1 MSSVPANPAL
11 PTNEPSSAA
20 QPSLC
25 RCPACAQSADSSPL
39 EHSHQSALYACAR
52 CGLQFWHPA
61 KMPDASWYEAAY
73 QGRDAAV
80 MPLEPGHLFFLSD
93 PQAPRKG
100 RLLDIGCGTGN
111 FLAAAR
117 AAGFAV
123 TGIEPNQNAARVAQ
137 ERYDLRE
144 VFAIL
149 PTDFQQA
156 HPLDK
161 FDTVTFFEV
170 LEHQEDP
177 RAFLHVAKALLKENG
192 FVALSVPN
200 GNRWQVGPDTLDR
213 PPNHLTRWRPAAL
226 RNFLESNGF
235 QVLSLR
241 EQPLGVR
248 RAAQMLSATL
258 RTGLMSHVAGERPP
272 GLADLAEMSPSDL
285 QKTMDRVTTG
295 TRHVFA
301 RKLSVWKNR
310 LMLPVALVL
319 LPYFRWRGRTGLYLY
334 CLARLQDPSSALGPA
349 VPARKASGLRERL
362 DMPNP
367 LVSVLIDTYNH
378 ERFIEEAI
386 VSVLQQDF
394 PHDDTE
400 ILVVDDGSTDRTP
413 EIVRQ
418 FEPRLRLI
426 RKPNGGQASAF
437 NAGIPEARGEIVAF
451 LDGDD
456 WWAPNKLS
464 RVMQAMSADPAI
476 GFVGHGIVIVFLD
489 GRMQS
494 ETLCEGFRF
503 QANSAEGVRLFRR
516 RGSFMGTSRM
526 AIRADLLRRIGA
538 VPESLVVQADEYLFT
553 LAAVLAGVQILP
565 ETLTHYRL
573 HDANGFLFSVYNPQ
587 LLRRKQQV
595 LAALA
600 QALGQE
606 LRSRQVPP
614 EVATPIVEI
623 IQAQSDQIRL
633 RLDGGWP
640 WETVQTEQK
649 IYAVAHPEAPLA
661 HRVFKAFALLP
672 ACVVPPRFY
681 YAMQQKLATSDVYLR
696 ARSRWLP
703 VPQMPHIQKVWRTGK

>member
-1 MSSVPANPAL
+1 
-11 PTNEPSSAA
+11 
-20 QPSLC
+20 
-25 RCPACAQSADSSPL
+25 
-39 EHSHQSALYACAR
+39 
-52 CGLQFWHPA
+52 
-61 KMPDASWYEAAY
+61 MP
-73 QGRDAAV
+73 
-80 MPLEPGHLFFLSD
+80 
-93 PQAPRKG
+93 K
-100 RLLDIGCGTGN
+100 
-111 FLAAAR
+111 
-117 AAGFAV
+117 
-123 TGIEPNQNAARVAQ
+123 
-137 ERYDLRE
+137 
-144 VFAIL
+144 
-149 PTDFQQA
+149 
-156 HPLDK
+156 
-161 FDTVTFFEV
+161 
-170 LEHQEDP
+170 
-177 RAFLHVAKALLKENG
+177 
-192 FVALSVPN
+192 
-200 GNRWQVGPDTLDR
+200 
-213 PPNHLTRWRPAAL
+213 
-226 RNFLESNGF
+226 
-235 QVLSLR
+235 
-241 EQPLGVR
+241 
-248 RAAQMLSATL
+248 
-258 RTGLMSHVAGERPP
+258 
-272 GLADLAEMSPSDL
+272 
-285 QKTMDRVTTG
+285 
-295 TRHVFA
+295 
-301 RKLSVWKNR
+301 
-310 LMLPVALVL
+310 
-319 LPYFRWRGRTGLYLY
+319 
-334 CLARLQDPSSALGPA
+334 
-349 VPARKASGLRERL
+349 
-362 DMPNP
+362 P
-367 LVSVLIDTYNH
+367 LVTVLIDTYNH

-386 VSVLQQDF
+386 VSVLEQDF
-394 PHDDTE
+394 PHGDTE

-413 EIVRQ
+413 EIVRK

-456 WWAPNKLS
+456 WWAPTKLS

-503 QANSAEGVRLFRR
+503 QANTLEGVRLFRR

-573 HDANGFLFSVYNPQ
+573 HDANGFLFSVHNPQ
-587 LLRRKQQV
+587 LLRRKQEV

-681 YAMQQKLATSDVYLR
+681 YAMQQRLATSDVYLR

-703 VPQMPHIQKVWRTGK
+703 VPQMPHIQKNWRTGK